1 MEIVIATSNL
11 HKVRELKSML
21 KPLYFLDVRS
31 LIDFPSYIPPE
42 ETGTTFEDNAK
53 LKAAHAAFHLKK
65 WVIADDSGLVVPALN
80 GSPGVF
86 SARFAGP
93 NATDKDNRKKLLESL
108 KGKLGLERAA
118 FFECVL
124 ALSSPEGQTKVF
136 KGIAEGLIIDEERGK
151 NGFGYDPLFIKHDYN
166 LTFAEIDEEIKNRIS
181 HRRKAIEKLKLHLES
196 IAHLL

>member
-21 KPLYFLDVRS
+21 KPLYFLDLRS

-42 ETGTTFEDNAK
+42 EKGATFEDNAK
-53 LKAAHAAFHLKK
+53 LKAIHAATHLNK

-108 KGKLGLERAA
+108 KGKSGLERAA
-118 FFECVL
+118 FFECQL
-124 ALSSPEGQTKVF
+124 ALSSPQGQIKVF

-196 IAHLL
+196 IAHSM